1 MDALYLWPDQPA
13 LSLFILWLASIVFLW
28 AAREPMM
35 SLIKSFWGLL
45 VDGFRGISRWTDST
59 AKELEKRRRATL
71 FAAGELECQG
81 TLDREFQRIDNTY
94 AEQLGQYAKLHRRL
108 DDLMMEL
115 ESDYKKCG
123 EAPPEVPGWTAAVE
137 AVAQIPVPGDPN
149 VQKVFESIRKSS
161 KEAEKKALQAYRED
175 TAQRHKLLGSMA
187 PWWKEVR
194 GLMTRMKDSVATALE
209 STTRIHGYME
219 GYETLRSDQAAAA
232 RVLTYSATKL
242 FMISLIVL
250 AVALGG
256 AFINFQLIA
265 LPMSELV
272 PAGARLGGIPVST
285 VSALVIVLMETVLGI
300 FIMDMLGITDLFPKL
315 QSVPASRR
323 KMILAL
329 ALGGLFFLAAVESS
343 LAVLR
348 EQIVAAEQAL
358 KISLAGEESRLVTQ
372 ASSSMIPVVGQ
383 AVLGFVLPWVLAM
396 VAIPLEMLID
406 SSRHVLASIL
416 VLFLHGV
423 GHLTRMLAHT
433 ASSLAKM
440 SVNAYDIYIAIPL
453 RIERSVRGKPQSE
466 TGRSTARGDRE
477 EEHPS
482 EVPV

>member
-1 MDALYLWPDQPA
+1 
-13 LSLFILWLASIVFLW
+13 
-28 AAREPMM
+28 
-35 SLIKSFWGLL
+35 
-45 VDGFRGISRWTDST
+45 
-59 AKELEKRRRATL
+59 
-71 FAAGELECQG
+71 
-81 TLDREFQRIDNTY
+81 
-94 AEQLGQYAKLHRRL
+94 
-108 DDLMMEL
+108 
-115 ESDYKKCG
+115 
-123 EAPPEVPGWTAAVE
+123 
-137 AVAQIPVPGDPN
+137 
-149 VQKVFESIRKSS
+149 
-161 KEAEKKALQAYRED
+161 
-175 TAQRHKLLGSMA
+175 MA

-358 KISLAGEESRLVTQ
+358 KISLAGEESHVVSQ

-406 SSRHVLASIL
+406 SSRHVLASLL
-416 VLFLHGV
+416 VTLLHGV
-423 GHLTRMLAHT
+423 THLTRMLAHT
-433 ASSLAKM
+433 AGSLAKM
-440 SVNAYDIYIAIPL
+440 SVNVYDIYIAIPL
-453 RIERSVRGKPQSE
+453 RLERSVRGKPQPE
-466 TGRSTARGDRE
+466 AGRSTARGDRE
-477 EEHPS
+477 EESPS